1 MALTVGLVVSTKV
14 KVTSDM
20 VQKFSE
26 VSGDYNPIHLDD
38 EYAKSTIFGK
48 RIAHG
53 MLASALISR
62 TLSHNLDNG
71 GIYLK
76 QNLKFVNPIYIDEE
90 VEIELK
96 VLSYHERRGIGSIQ
110 TIVKKTTSGEIVVE
124 GEAMIMSKEG
134 LNRKVKT

>member
-1 MALTVGLVVSTKV
+1 MPLSVGSIVSTKV
-14 KVTSDM
+14 TVTADM
-20 VQKFSE
+20 VQKFAE
-26 VSGDYNPIHLDD
+26 VSGDFNPIHLDD
-38 EYAKSTIFGK
+38 DYAKTTIFGR

-53 MLASALISR
+53 MLSSALISR
-62 TLSHNLDNG
+62 TLSHELDNG

-96 VLSYHERRGIGSIQ
+96 VLAYHDRRGIGSIQ
-110 TIVKKTTSGEIVVE
+110 TIVRKTSNGDIVVE

-134 LNRKVKT
+134 LGRKVKT